1 MCAAH
6 CKQAINQWRAGAG
19 SININGQRQNKSGS
33 TQLQHP
39 EYRSSTFDYD
49 YMMLTIQGSWKYDD
63 YVKPIKIVNPAN
75 SELPN
80 NTPCQSSGY
89 GYTTHILS
97 EPGVIASSLYW
108 MDISCITFEECKK
121 LGYIKSSLPECNV
134 PPPTVSLRVWVTLAV
149 H

>member
-39 EYRSSTFDYD
+39 D
-49 YMMLTIQGSWKYDD
+49 YMILTIQGSWKYDD

-97 EPGVIASSLYW
+97 EPGVIASSLHW